1 LKGLLVAVLLET
13 INKHDKLNC
22 CIICF
27 SHFSGLLFFPTA
39 KLGVNGDPSQQ
50 EGQQQQQHKSFFVRY
65 WYIILPLFIMTC
77 LTSGEEPPPP
87 TSSSSTA
94 ARSATSTNTATG
106 TSTTTG
112 SAAAHVVRTAVAPSI
127 PQPKTTA
134 SVKRRGKRD

>member
-1 LKGLLVAVLLET
+1 LKGLLVVVLLET
-13 INKHDKLNC
+13 INKNDKLNC

-87 TSSSSTA
+87 TTA